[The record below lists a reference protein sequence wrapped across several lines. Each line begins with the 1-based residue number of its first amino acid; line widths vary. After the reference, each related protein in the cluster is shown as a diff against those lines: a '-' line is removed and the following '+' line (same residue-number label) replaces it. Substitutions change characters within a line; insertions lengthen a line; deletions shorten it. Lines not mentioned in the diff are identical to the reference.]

1 MCTIALAKE
10 FCPFVRVNGV
20 SPGAILWPEKTN
32 GVILET
38 KKADIIKKIPLNRMG
53 EPSDIADAVEFL
65 AHSASYVTGQV
76 ICVDGGRSLN
86 Q

>member
-1 MCTIALAKE
+1 MCTKALAKE
-10 FCPFVRVNGV
+10 FSPFVRVNGV
-20 SPGAILWPEKTN
+20 SPGAVLWPAKTN
-32 GVILET
+32 GVTLEN
-38 KKADIIKKIPLNRMG
+38 KKADIIKKIPLNRKG

-65 AHSASYVTGQV
+65 ARSASYVTGQV